1 MAKGKVAAKAIKTGI
16 QGAKIGGTAAVAE
29 KAIDVLDS
37 KALSAAEGACN
48 MSQMM
53 SPVCCNECGNMV
65 GVLPLGWEIPQ
76 FLVCIPCRR
85 AELEEEE

>member
-1 MAKGKVAAKAIKTGI
+1 
-16 QGAKIGGTAAVAE
+16 
-29 KAIDVLDS
+29 
-37 KALSAAEGACN
+37 